1 MPSNNR
7 MDRTG
12 ASTASV
18 LAECSC
24 APAAHAER
32 YADSMPDPKERRMK
46 SQSTEAVTRI
56 TSLAPQF
63 LVDDLA
69 AAIAYYRDRLGF
81 ETDFVYESFYAS
93 VSRDGFSIHLKCAPK
108 TVADR
113 THRKQNEH
121 LDAYVGVRGIEA
133 LFNELKSKGAQIIRS
148 LEERPWACKDFYVE
162 DADGYLLCFSEE
174 MA

>member
-1 MPSNNR
+1 
-7 MDRTG
+7 
-12 ASTASV
+12 
-18 LAECSC
+18 
-24 APAAHAER
+24 
-32 YADSMPDPKERRMK
+32 MK
-46 SQSTEAVTRI
+46 SQSIEAVTKV

-63 LVDDLA
+63 LVDDLS

-113 THRKQNEH
+113 TYRKQNEH

-133 LFNELKSKGAQIIRS
+133 LFNELKSKGAHIIRS
-148 LEERPWACKDFYVE
+148 LEERPW
-162 DADGYLLCFSEE
+162 GLQGLLC
-174 MA
+174 

>member
-1 MPSNNR
+1 MKNQSIE
-7 MDRTG
+7 
-12 ASTASV
+12 SV
-18 LAECSC
+18 A
-24 APAAHAER
+24 
-32 YADSMPDPKERRMK
+32 K
-46 SQSTEAVTRI
+46 V

-63 LVDDLA
+63 LVDDMS

-121 LDAYVGVRGIEA
+121 LDAYVGVSGIEA
-133 LFNELKSKGAQIIRS
+133 LFDELKSKGAHIIRA
-148 LEERPWACKDFYVE
+148 LEERPWGCKDFYVE
-162 DADGYLLCFSEE
+162 DPDGYLLCFSEE
-174 MA
+174 TA